1 MSTPYQSPELAR
13 ERPEI
18 KGGAAL
24 EAQYRVETIR
34 IAVAYVMEV
43 TEGVELPVVE
53 TTPTHEVVPQ
63 TNIAQEDDPR
73 MDAALAAVKAAHR
86 SSHPETGVASVGA

>member
-24 EAQYRVETIR
+24 EAQNRVETIR

-43 TEGVELPVVE
+43 TKEVELPVVE
-53 TTPTHEVVPQ
+53 TTSTHEVVPQ
-63 TNIAQEDDPR
+63 MNITQEDPR
-73 MDAALAAVKAAHR
+73 MDAALAAVEAAHR
-86 SSHPETGVASVGA
+86 SVNPETGFSRTGA